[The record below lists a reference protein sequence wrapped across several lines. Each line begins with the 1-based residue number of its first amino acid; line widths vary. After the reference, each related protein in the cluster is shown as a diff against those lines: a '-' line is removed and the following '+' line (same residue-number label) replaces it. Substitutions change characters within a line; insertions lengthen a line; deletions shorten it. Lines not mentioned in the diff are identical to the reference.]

1 MKRRPYQAIT
11 LLADL
16 IILAASFLLMVWIK
30 PASKAHYLPSHLDYF
45 LILAGVWIVVSL
57 AVGKLH
63 RGKVINI
70 RTLLYRTTISNLI
83 AVSISILIMFMA
95 EITGHSR
102 MIVFGTIA
110 VATVLEIICGIC
122 FLAIQKATFQDYQP
136 LSDYKT
142 IKELTEEEMVGA
154 VSTKEVCDEAS
165 SEVDPA
171 LIKALIK
178 QVGEETATGIL
189 NIARYKLNGSSRFV
203 STGTDF
209 NIATLPLKE
218 YSYLINLHR
227 INHIK
232 TINSFMDT
240 VNSKVKQGGY
250 FLCCVETKDLRKK
263 RFFRKYPPV
272 INFIFYTFDFIVK
285 RIFPKLRITKWLYM
299 LLTGG
304 NNTVISRAEA
314 LGRVSRAGFKIE
326 NESFINNILYIEGRK
341 VSEPLDVNG
350 KNYGVLIALPRV
362 GRNGE
367 IIKVYKLRTMHPY
380 SEYIQDYIYSLF
392 ELKEGG
398 KFKNDFRITSWG
410 KFARKVW
417 LDELPMVINVL
428 RGSMKIVGI
437 RPLSQQYFN
446 LYSKELQEKRIKY
459 KPGLVPPFYYDNPKE
474 LNEIM
479 ASEMKYLEAY
489 DKKPV
494 RTDLKYFFVS
504 FWNIIFR
511 RARSN

>member
-1 MKRRPYQAIT
+1 MKRRPFQALTI
-11 LLADL
+11 LADL
-16 IILAASFLLMVWIK
+16 IILAASFLLMVWLK
-30 PASKAHYLPSHLDYF
+30 PASRTHYLPSHLDYF
-45 LILAGVWIVVSL
+45 LILTGVWVIVSL
-57 AVGKLH
+57 LFGKLH

-70 RTLLYRTTISNLI
+70 KTLLYRTIVSNLI
-83 AVSISILIMFMA
+83 SVSISILIMFMA

-122 FLAIQKATFQDYQP
+122 FLAIQKATIQDYQP

-142 IKELTEEEMVGA
+142 IKELSEEEMVGA

-171 LIKALIK
+171 LIKSLIK

-189 NIARYKLNGSSRFV
+189 NIARSKLNGSSRFV

-232 TINSFMDT
+232 TINSFLDT
-240 VNSKVKQGGY
+240 VNSKIKQGGY

-272 INFIFYTFDFIVK
+272 INFIFYTFDFIIK
-285 RIFPKLRITKWLYM
+285 RILPKLRVTKWLYL

-326 NESFINNILYIEGRK
+326 NESFINNLLYIEGRK

-367 IIKVYKLRTMHPY
+367 LIKVYKLRTMHPY

-446 LYSKELQEKRIKY
+446 LYSKELQEKRIQY

-474 LNEIM
+474 LDEIM

-504 FWNIIFR
+504 FWNIIFKS
-511 RARSN
+511 ARSQ

>member
-1 MKRRPYQAIT
+1 MKRRPYQALTI
-11 LLADL
+11 LADL
-16 IILAASFLLMVWIK
+16 IILAASFLVMVWIK

-45 LILAGVWIVVSL
+45 LILAGVWVIVSL
-57 AVGKLH
+57 VFGKLH
-63 RGKVINI
+63 RGKVVNI
-70 RTLLYRTTISNLI
+70 RTLLYRTIVSNLI

-110 VATVLEIICGIC
+110 VATTLEIICGIC
-122 FLAIQKATFQDYQP
+122 FLAIQKASFQDYQP

-154 VSTKEVCDEAS
+154 VSTTKVCDEAS
-165 SEVDPA
+165 SEVDPE
-171 LIKALIK
+171 LIEALIK

-189 NIARYKLNGSSRFV
+189 NIARSKLNGSSRFV

-209 NIATLPLKE
+209 NIAALPLKK
-218 YSYLINLHR
+218 YSYLINLQR

-232 TINSFMDT
+232 TLNSFLDT
-240 VNSKVKQGGY
+240 VNDKVKQGGY

-272 INFIFYTFDFIVK
+272 INFIFYTLDFIVK
-285 RIFPKLRITKWLYM
+285 RIFPKLRITKWLY
-299 LLTGG
+299 LLFTRG
-304 NNTVISRAEA
+304 NNMVISRAEA
-314 LGRVSRAGFKIE
+314 LGRVSRAGFRIE

-341 VSEPLDVNG
+341 ISKPLDVNG

-362 GRNGE
+362 GKDGQ
-367 IIKVYKLRTMHPY
+367 ILKVYKLRTMHPY
-380 SEYIQDYIYSLF
+380 SEYIQDYVYSLF

-410 KFARKVW
+410 RFARKVW
-417 LDELPMVINVL
+417 LDELPMLINL
-428 RGSMKIVGI
+428 FRGNMKIVGI

-446 LYSKELQEKRIKY
+446 LYSKELQEKRIRY

-474 LNEIM
+474 LDEIM

-489 DKKPV
+489 EKKPI
-494 RTDLKYFFVS
+494 RTDIKYFFVS
-504 FWNIIFR
+504 FWNILFR
-511 RARSN
+511 NARSQ